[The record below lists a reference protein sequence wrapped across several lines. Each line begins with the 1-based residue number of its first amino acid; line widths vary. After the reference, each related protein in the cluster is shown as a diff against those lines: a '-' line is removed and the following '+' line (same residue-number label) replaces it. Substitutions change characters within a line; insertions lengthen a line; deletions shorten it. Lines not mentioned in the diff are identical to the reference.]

1 MNGLQIFQFKS
12 EFSEYADKET
22 GHVRVVIVD
31 GEPWWVAKD
40 VCDVLEIKN
49 TTQAIDGLDE
59 DERSMFNIGR
69 QGSVNI
75 ICESGLFGLIFS
87 SKKPEAK
94 EFKRWV
100 RKIVLPQIRKTGS
113 FLPPA
118 DQKLLE
124 QVKSGQLLLI
134 DPKQQQRKA
143 DINLSSRKNYLLPDA
158 AAIMDMKEWDF
169 YDALDKIDVLYVE
182 RRNGAPWVGLSA
194 KSLELKLGTH
204 IGIKGRL
211 TPVFTRK
218 GMLHI
223 IREMGL

>member
-1 MNGLQIFQFKS
+1 MNELQVF
-12 EFSEYADKET
+12 EFEMYQT
-22 GHVRVVIVD
+22 RVIILG

-40 VCDVLEIKN
+40 VACVLGYTKTEAMLRLLDSDEIAPYKIAGIN
-49 TTQAIDGLDE
+49 AD
-59 DERSMFNIGR
+59 SY
-69 QGSVNI
+69 I
-75 ICESGLFGLIFS
+75 INESGIYSAIFG

-94 EFKRWV
+94 AFRKWV
-100 RKIVLPQIRKTGS
+100 TSEILPQIRKTGS
-113 FLPPA
+113 FLSPA

-124 QVKSGQLLLI
+124 QVKSGQLLLV
-134 DPKQQQRKA
+134 DPKMQQKKI
-143 DINLSSRKNYLLPDA
+143 DINLSARKHYLLPDA

-223 IREMGL
+223 IREMWL